1 MRLRLNAKPPLILLQ
16 VLPPPSLERA
26 LAASGR
32 PFTVLNGVSHETISL
47 DLFGKLALL
56 QSARTA
62 LREGTSIAGRSDA
75 RVTRGVKSSNLLF
88 SP

>member
-1 MRLRLNAKPPLILLQ
+1 MPTLRCSFVQ
-16 VLPPPSLERA
+16 VAPPPSLERA

-62 LREGTSIAGRSDA
+62 LREGTSVAGRA
-75 RVTRGVKSSNLLF
+75 WG
-88 SP
+88 